1 MAKRKK
7 KQGEFSNL
15 PERDIVGK
23 KAIDYLDAR
32 DTLEEAKEKLD
43 TVKKELIK
51 LFMEVGKTSVQI
63 EGRTIFYSHLETD
76 QIKVKQA
83 E

>member
-1 MAKRKK
+1 MGKRAK
-7 KQGEFSNL
+7 KQSELSNL

-23 KAIDYLDAR
+23 KAIEYLDTR
-32 DTLEEAKEKLD
+32 DVLEEAKDKLD

-51 LFMEVGKTSVQI
+51 LFMEAGKTSVRI